1 MRGRDPRNQASEHQ
15 DMILT
20 SDEAHLEEDFK
31 ETGRKLFAGECNFIW
46 AAPNIANLPP
56 QGAPE
61 IAFAGRSNVGKSS
74 LLNALTNRKALARTS
89 NTPGRTR
96 ELNFFALGG
105 PPETARLRLVDMP
118 GYGYAAAGKEK
129 VATWTKLMQSYL
141 RGRLTLL
148 RVFVLI
154 DGRHGLKAIDEEML
168 DLLDKS
174 AVSYQIVLTKRDEVK
189 ATDAAQC
196 LAKTLLSIGKR
207 PAAFPEIIFTSSE
220 KGEGIAELR
229 ESIARLLAERGF

>member
-1 MRGRDPRNQASEHQ
+1 
-15 DMILT
+15 MILKT
-20 SDEAHLEEDFK
+20 DGPELEEDLR
-31 ETGRKLFAGECNFIW
+31 EIGRKLFAGECNFIW
-46 AAPNIANLPP
+46 AAPGLGNLPP

-74 LLNALTNRKALARTS
+74 LLNALTNRKTLARTS

-129 VATWTKLMQSYL
+129 VAAWTKLMQNYL
-141 RGRLTLL
+141 RGRPTLL

-154 DGRHGLKAIDEEML
+154 DGRHGLKSIDDEML

-189 ATDAAQC
+189 AADAAQC
-196 LAKTLLSIGKR
+196 FARTQEAIDKR
-207 PAAFPEIIFTSSE
+207 PAAFPQVIFTSSE
-220 KGEGIAELR
+220 NGEGIADLR
-229 ESIARLLAERGF
+229 EAIARLLVDRGF